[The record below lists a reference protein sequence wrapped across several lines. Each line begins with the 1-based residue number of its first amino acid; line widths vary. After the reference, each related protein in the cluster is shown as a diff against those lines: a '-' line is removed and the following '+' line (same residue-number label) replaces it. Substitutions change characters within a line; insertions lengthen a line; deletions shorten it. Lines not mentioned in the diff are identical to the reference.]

1 MKAYGHGELNTK
13 QFTDVKYIQQRIDNH
28 FDVFSDVKLKKVE
41 IDDSYPRYIKDNI
54 EKFRKFIV

>member
-13 QFTDVKYIQQRIDNH
+13 QFTDENYIQQRIDNH
-28 FDVFSDVKLKKVE
+28 MDVFSDVKLKKVE
-41 IDDSYPRYIKDNI
+41 IDESYPRYIKDNI

>member
-13 QFTDVKYIQQRIDNH
+13 QFTDVKHIKQRIDNH
-28 FDVFSDVKLKKVE
+28 MDVFSNVKLKKVE
-41 IDDSYPRYIKDNI
+41 IDESYPRYIIENI